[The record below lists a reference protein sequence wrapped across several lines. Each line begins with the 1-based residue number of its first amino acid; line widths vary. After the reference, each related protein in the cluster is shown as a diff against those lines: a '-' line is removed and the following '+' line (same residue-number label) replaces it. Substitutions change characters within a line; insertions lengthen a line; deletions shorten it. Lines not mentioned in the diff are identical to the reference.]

1 MTQNV
6 GLMSNLPIAY
16 GIFDCQ
22 IDSHCLA
29 SVSSLWNTNA
39 FFYDTHDAWLLGFCG
54 LFLFKALMTRLQ
66 EMCITNDMHISN
78 VYCDRAEKVI
88 ISLFFQTNSKS

>member
-1 MTQNV
+1 MEYLIVKLILIVLQV
-6 GLMSNLPIAY
+6 FPLS
-16 GIFDCQ
+16 GIQ
-22 IDSHCLA
+22 MH
-29 SVSSLWNTNA
+29 